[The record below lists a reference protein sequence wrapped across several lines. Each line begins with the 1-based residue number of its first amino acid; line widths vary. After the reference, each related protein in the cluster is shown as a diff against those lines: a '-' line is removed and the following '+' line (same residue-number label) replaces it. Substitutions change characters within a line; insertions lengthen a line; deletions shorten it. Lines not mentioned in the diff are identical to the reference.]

1 MPRLLLA
8 AVLVLVLLSA
18 PTVGA
23 GPTAAAAGSAAA
35 CPSGYVALTF
45 DDGPSAT
52 NTPRLV
58 RILKRV
64 HAPATFFMVGQQ
76 VAAAPAAAR
85 LVGKAGFLVGNHS
98 YRHQN
103 MTTQTRAQ
111 IRHTLRA
118 TERRLRRTGLDP
130 TDLMRPPFGAIDRR
144 VRRAVHSVGLVP
156 VLWDVDAG
164 DWSGG
169 STKAIARRVLAGL
182 RPNRSNIVLQHDGA
196 AGSAASIAAVPR
208 VVRVAR
214 KRGYCFVALDAH
226 GRPG

>member
-8 AVLVLVLLSA
+8 AVLGLVLFSA

-23 GPTAAAAGSAAA
+23 GPTAAATT

-45 DDGPSAT
+45 DDGPSAE

-85 LVGKAGFLVGNHS
+85 LVGKSGFQVGNHS

-111 IRHTLRA
+111 IRETADDALG
-118 TERRLRRTGLDP
+118 RLRDSMD
-130 TDLMRPPFGAIDRR
+130 DLRHK
-144 VRRAVHSVGLVP
+144 VEEV
-156 VLWDVDAG
+156 
-164 DWSGG
+164 
-169 STKAIARRVLAGL
+169 
-182 RPNRSNIVLQHDGA
+182 
-196 AGSAASIAAVPR
+196 AASAKEAVGRKAPGAPALQGD
-208 VVRVAR
+208 VA
-214 KRGYCFVALDAH
+214 GATDEGTA
-226 GRPG
+226 PA

>member
-1 MPRLLLA
+1 MPRLLLV
-8 AVLVLVLLSA
+8 AVLGLALLTA
-18 PTVGA
+18 PPTGVGPA
-23 GPTAAAAGSAAA
+23 AAAAGSAAA

-45 DDGPSAT
+45 DDGPSAE

-76 VAAAPAAAR
+76 VAAAPDAAR
-85 LVGKAGFLVGNHS
+85 LVGKSGFLVGNHS

-111 IRHTLRA
+111 IRSTLRA
-118 TERRLRRTGLDP
+118 TERRLRAAGLHP
-130 TDLMRPPFGAIDRR
+130 SDLMRPPFGDIDRR
-144 VRRAVHSVGLVP
+144 VRRAVRSVGLVP
-156 VLWDVDAG
+156 VLWDVDSH

-169 STKAIARRVLAGL
+169 SRKAIARRVLAGL

-196 AGSAASIAAVPR
+196 AGSPASIAAVPR

-214 KRGYCFVALDAH
+214 DRGYCFVALDAH
-226 GRPG
+226 

>member
-8 AVLVLVLLSA
+8 AVLGLVLVSA

-85 LVGKAGFLVGNHS
+85 LVGKSGFLVGNHS

-111 IRHTLRA
+111 IRTTLRA
-118 TERRLRRTGLDP
+118 TERRLRATGLHP
-130 TDLMRPPFGAIDRR
+130 TDLMRPPFGAIDRH
-144 VRRAVHSVGLVP
+144 VRRAVRSVGLVP
-156 VLWDVDAG
+156 VLWDVDSQ

-169 STKAIARRVLAGL
+169 SRRAIARRVLAGL
-182 RPNRSNIVLQHDGA
+182 RPNQSNIVLQHDGA
-196 AGSAASIAAVPR
+196 PGSAASIAAVPR

-214 KRGYCFVALDAH
+214 NRGYCFVALDAH
-226 GRPG
+226 GRPD

>member
-8 AVLVLVLLSA
+8 AVLGLVLVSA

-23 GPTAAAAGSAAA
+23 GPTAAAASAAV

-45 DDGPSAT
+45 DDGPSAE

-76 VAAAPAAAR
+76 VAAAPDAAR
-85 LVGKAGFLVGNHS
+85 LVGKSGFQVGNHS

-111 IRHTLRA
+111 IRSTLRA
-118 TERRLRRTGLDP
+118 TARRLRATGLHP

-144 VRRAVHSVGLVP
+144 VRRAVRSVGLVP
-156 VLWDVDAG
+156 VLWDVDSQ

-169 STKAIARRVLAGL
+169 SRRAIARRVLAGL
-182 RPNRSNIVLQHDGA
+182 RPNQSNIVLQHDGA
-196 AGSAASIAAVPR
+196 PGSAASIAAVPR

-226 GRPG
+226 GRPD